1 MASSGS
7 SWDIADFEK
16 VADDID
22 KKDDEV
28 SAKTP
33 KEKESLKKLCRPYL
47 ISAGIERR
55 HQIYVYNESTYV
67 SIALH

>member
-1 MASSGS
+1 MTSSGS

-33 KEKESLKKLCRPYL
+33 REQESLKKLCCPYL
-47 ISAGIERR
+47 ISAGIEGGIRY
-55 HQIYVYNESTYV
+55 INESTYV
-67 SIALH
+67 SIAFY